1 MRLIKKIMFLFVIVS
16 VMSGCD
22 FKTNGNNQ
30 ESKNI
35 NDLSFSSSE
44 ISSFVKYED
53 YVYYWNMNDNS
64 REEIGL
70 YGEYNDKPNVKN
82 ELIRLD
88 NSLNK
93 KVVINDYGNGDIL
106 VLNNK
111 IYLQSLT
118 DDNNHKKIYSV
129 NLDGNNKVEYFEG
142 IIKNVIDNYVICN
155 DYNNNILAINSSNN
169 EIKVLKENASVIGI
183 INNKIY
189 YSTYDSKNIELSIG
203 YILDKVDQGVITK
216 VKQELFDSKPTKLE
230 VENFFERD
238 NKIYTY
244 VGYKSGSAGLF
255 DELIQLIINSD
266 NSVVSMKNI
275 DITSGYEGKSDLYL
289 EYLNGLKYHDKNGN
303 IHLIID
309 SNELTDKYGIIDDDE
324 HNINIVSYAFIDNYI
339 FGVIDNGV
347 HYPEGDIGDRS
358 KAYKKIKT
366 IIFRYDIKNNNFD
379 ILSE

>member
-129 NLDGNNKVEYFEG
+129 SLDGNNKVEYFEG

-183 INNKIY
+183 VNNKIY
-189 YSTYDSKNIELSIG
+189 YSTYDSENIELSIG
-203 YILDKVDQGVITK
+203 YIVDKIDRGIITK
-216 VKQELFDSKPTKLE
+216 VKQEQFDSKPTELE
-230 VENFFERD
+230 VENFFEKD

-275 DITSGYEGKSDLYL
+275 DITSDYEGKSDLYL

-309 SNELTDKYGIIDDDE
+309 SNEFTDKYGFIDDDE

-347 HYPEGDIGDRS
+347 HYQESDIGDRS